1 MSKVYHFYNRCHL
14 GDNILNLKFF
24 YNISNVLKE
33 RNIHMIYYYDT
44 GYRFNTL
51 TELNCYVNPEVMTL
65 QDIRRLPGGAT
76 ELWQGNSINGV
87 TNVQFEEWYHLLY
100 AHALSVMKIPSDGIN
115 TSLWQDE
122 PYLLD
127 IYDRLD
133 DQYKDIDILVIN
145 NIGQSGQYPDNQPI
159 NVLAE
164 KLSKR
169 FNVVVTTPIND
180 TIKCTKGLTIQQYGA
195 ISTHC
200 KYVIAVISGSMSCCY
215 NSVAMKNVKKWFFF
229 ARDYA
234 PTHPSVDYISIT
246 NNNINPVIDY
256 FDTICGHS
264 I

>member
-1 MSKVYHFYNRCHL
+1 MPKVYHFFNRYHL

-24 YNISNVLKE
+24 YNISHVLKE
-33 RNIHMIYYYDT
+33 HNIHVIYYYDT

-51 TELNCYVNPEVMTL
+51 TELNCYVNPEVLTL
-65 QDIRRLPGGAT
+65 KNIRSLPREAT
-76 ELWQGNSINGV
+76 ELWQGLIYNKIASDFE
-87 TNVQFEEWYHLLY
+87 QFYRELYH
-100 AHALSVMKIPSDGIN
+100 HALKIMNIPSEGIN

-133 DQYKDIDILVIN
+133 NQYKDIDILVIN

-159 NVLAE
+159 NILAE

-169 FNVVVTTPIND
+169 FNVLVTTPINN
-180 TIKCTKGLTIQQYGA
+180 TVKCTKGLTIQQYGA

-200 KYVIAVISGSMSCCY
+200 KYVIAVISGSLTCCY
-215 NSVAMKNVKKWFFF
+215 NSIAMKNIKKWFFF
-229 ARDYA
+229 AQHDA
-234 PTHPSVDYISIT
+234 PPHPSIDYMSIP
-246 NNNINPVIDY
+246 NNDITPVIDY
-256 FDTICGHS
+256 FES